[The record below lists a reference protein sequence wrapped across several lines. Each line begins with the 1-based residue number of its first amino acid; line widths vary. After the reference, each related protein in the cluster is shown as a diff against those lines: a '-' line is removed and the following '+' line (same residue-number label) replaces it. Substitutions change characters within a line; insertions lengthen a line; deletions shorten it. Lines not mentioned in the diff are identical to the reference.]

1 MKKSIVSV
9 LLLCQLA
16 SASTEFTYLEQ
27 GTPAPFAGY
36 LITAKKEKE
45 LRLLNESFTYCDK
58 SRELLTKLNTD
69 NENILKLQ
77 SERIAI
83 RDQQVDTLSQRL
95 VESKDDGFL
104 SKIGFFL
111 LGALVTTG
119 IAYGV
124 SKTLR

>member
-1 MKKSIVSV
+1 MKKLITSV

-27 GTPAPFAGY
+27 GMPAPFPGY

-45 LRLLNESFTYCDK
+45 LRLLNENFAYCDK

-69 NENILKLQ
+69 NENILKIQ
-77 SERIAI
+77 SDRIAI
-83 RDQQVDTLSQRL
+83 RDQQVDVLSQRL
-95 VESKDDGFL
+95 VESKDDGLL